1 MSDAKPSVGGT
12 LEDFLDELGE
22 KEEIYGEAIKRVLAW
37 QIEEARKKQSLTKSE
52 MAARM
57 GTSRTQV
64 ERILDP
70 HNVAVSLDTLERAA
84 RLVGKKL
91 KIELVDAKP
100 L

>member
-1 MSDAKPSVGGT
+1 MSDAKPSIGGT
-12 LEDFLDELGE
+12 LEDFLDGLGE

-84 RLVGKKL
+84 RSVGKKL
-91 KIELVDAKP
+91 KIELVDVKP
-100 L
+100 I